1 MKLSR
6 IQLSEMIQRMIQEA
20 IEEAGPPNIGYLNKK
35 GAPNLSAWGA
45 QPPASGETPPPPPP
59 GAPPA
64 ATKAPVGPTGIT
76 GNTTGEEVAPDPNKT
91 VAPLSRQGAPQQPTT
106 IAGVTTMLQNA
117 SKEQLEQ
124 IRALLAQKP
133 PV

>member
-1 MKLSR
+1 MGINPKKLSR

-45 QPPASGETPPPPPP
+45 QPPASGETPPPP
-59 GAPPA
+59 A
-64 ATKAPVGPTGIT
+64 ATKAPVGPTGIS
-76 GNTTGEEVAPDPNKT
+76 GDTTGEEVVSAPDKT